1 MSDNL
6 LDQVQ
11 ASLGDSVTLE
21 RELGGGGMSRVFVGE
36 ERELGRRIVVKVLPP
51 EMSDAVDAERF
62 RRETMLAATLQH
74 PLIVPVL
81 WSGRQGDLLYYTM
94 PFVAGETLRARLERE
109 GELPVADAL
118 RILRDV
124 ATAVAH
130 AHAHGIVHRDI
141 KPENVLLSNGYALV
155 ADFGIARAVESAG
168 AARLTGT
175 GISIGTP
182 AYMSPEQATGDRGL
196 DHRADIYALGVI
208 AYEMLAGRAPF
219 VASSPQSLLA
229 AHLTQTAPPIRT
241 QRPAISPTLDGIV
254 ARCLA
259 KSPADRWQSAA
270 DLCRAIETE
279 LSRSSEPT
287 AAGASGVML
296 RGASRFRW
304 GITAVVILAALAAA
318 GLIARRKSARTSGAA
333 GEAISSIAVLPFDD
347 ASRDRDDEYFSDG
360 VAEELMVALGKG
372 SPLRVA
378 SRSSSF
384 AFKGRGL
391 SAQQIGR
398 QLGVEAVIEGSVR
411 QAGGRLR
418 ITAQLTRVRDGFSL
432 WSDAYDRELRDVF
445 AVEEELSRSIVSA
458 VRPRLLGAAPTNTV
472 AAPAFAIHGTTD
484 PEAYLL
490 YLRGRYF
497 FNRRTPEGFR
507 SAVQYF
513 SQAIARDSGFARA
526 WAGLADS
533 YCIQANWRMR
543 PTSEVCPLAREAARH
558 ALAIDSTTAEA
569 WASLGFVA
577 LFYEYDVSTA
587 QRYLRRA
594 VALDSTYAT
603 AHLWLMQTYNALG
616 DSARMLEEIRTALR
630 FEPLSLIMNSRYGT
644 ALWRSGRPRDAIV
657 QLRRTLDMDPGYTDA
672 REQLASAYAV
682 AGQLDSAAEQ
692 LRFTRDTTAL
702 AAVIASA
709 GHPDEARRLLAAQHV
724 VACTGT
730 PAIDLIGVYDALG
743 DTETAVRCFQAAYD
757 ARDADV
763 IFVSPTFASP
773 RLASDPRFRALLSR
787 VRASWPVVA
796 VPERR

>member
-51 EMSDAVDAERF
+51 EMSGAVDAERF
-62 RRETMLAATLQH
+62 RRETTLAATLQH

-94 PFVAGETLRARLERE
+94 PFVAGETLRARLDRE

-130 AHAHGIVHRDI
+130 AHAQGIVHRDI
-141 KPENVLLSNGYALV
+141 KPENVLLSSGYALV
-155 ADFGIARAVESAG
+155 ADFGIARAIESAG

-175 GISIGTP
+175 GMSVGTP
-182 AYMSPEQATGDRGL
+182 AYMSPEQATGDRNL

-208 AYEMLAGRAPF
+208 AYEMLAGRPPF
-219 VASSPQSLLA
+219 VASSPQSLIA

-241 QRPAISPTLDGIV
+241 QRPAISSNLDATI

-279 LSRSSEPT
+279 LVRSSDP
-287 AAGASGVML
+287 AAAAESGAAPR
-296 RGASRFRW
+296 RGPGRRRW
-304 GITAVVILAALAAA
+304 IGAAVVLVALAAA
-318 GLIARRKSARTSGAA
+318 AMIARRRLATTSASA
-333 GEAISSIAVLPFDD
+333 GDAISSIAVLPFDN
-347 ASRDRDDEYFSDG
+347 ASRDRDNEYFSDG
-360 VAEELMVALGKG
+360 VAEELLVALAKG

-391 SAQQIGR
+391 SAQEIGR
-398 QLGVEAVIEGSVR
+398 QLGVQAVIEGSVR

-418 ITAQLTRVRDGFSL
+418 ITAQLTRVTDGISL

-458 VRPRLLGAAPTNTV
+458 VRPRLLGAATTNAV

-497 FNRRTPEGFR
+497 FNRRTPDGFR

-533 YCIQANWRMR
+533 YCIQANWGMR
-543 PTSEVCPLAREAARH
+543 PTGEVCPLARDAARH

-577 LFYEYDVSTA
+577 LFYEYDVPKA
-587 QRYLRRA
+587 QQYLHRA
-594 VALDSTYAT
+594 LALDSTYAT
-603 AHLWLMQTYNALG
+603 AHLWLMQTYNAIG
-616 DSARMLEEIRTALR
+616 DSARMLDEIRTALR
-630 FEPLSLIMNSRYGT
+630 FEPLSLIMNSRYGS

-672 REQLASAYAV
+672 HQQLALAYV
-682 AGQLDSAAEQ
+682 AAKQLDSAADE
-692 LRFTRDTTAL
+692 LRSTGDTIGLATVTAL
-702 AAVIASA
+702 T
-709 GHPDEARRLLAAQHV
+709 GHAPEARRLVAAMHV
-724 VACTGT
+724 VACTGA
-730 PAIDLIGVYDALG
+730 PAIDLIGLYDALG

-757 ARDADV
+757 ARDTDV
-763 IFVSPTFASP
+763 IFVGPRSVSQ
-773 RLASDPRFRALLSR
+773 RLASDPRFRALLDR
-787 VRASWPVVA
+787 VRSSWPA
-796 VPERR
+796 APGP